1 MTSSR
6 DGGDITAVTTS
17 DPKDVAKTDSAT
29 TFMGTSCVAAQHT
42 TNSIT
47 EQQKDHSV
55 SMSAA
60 SNVEKNV
67 ATVVTCAT
75 NTTTGTPLKSA
86 FCNSS
91 TKRCKTSL
99 TKSVRI
105 RCKPTAAV
113 ATLSRHDMTLEEK
126 VASFWQRQEYQGM
139 MEQAF
144 LDIDKFERI
153 REEHQQDNKNDN
165 DGESAE
171 FLDVTALQ
179 TPPDLRGLE
188 NKVIQ
193 YRIFMQ
199 QRRQQRE
206 QKDNNSSNNNNSDD
220 KDNTVTSS
228 PSAPLPALVK
238 PTAAEESVRVVLAMQ
253 QEYYAKLEELAR
265 FQELMSTSYVTATG
279 GSVSAAFERGIT
291 DAAIVEESNI
301 VLW

>member
-1 MTSSR
+1 
-6 DGGDITAVTTS
+6 
-17 DPKDVAKTDSAT
+17 
-29 TFMGTSCVAAQHT
+29 
-42 TNSIT
+42 
-47 EQQKDHSV
+47 
-55 SMSAA
+55 
-60 SNVEKNV
+60 
-67 ATVVTCAT
+67 
-75 NTTTGTPLKSA
+75 
-86 FCNSS
+86 
-91 TKRCKTSL
+91 
-99 TKSVRI
+99 
-105 RCKPTAAV
+105 
-113 ATLSRHDMTLEEK
+113 
-126 VASFWQRQEYQGM
+126 M

-153 REEHQQDNKNDN
+153 REQHQQDNKNDN

-171 FLDVTALQ
+171 FLDVTALRA
-179 TPPDLRGLE
+179 PPDLRGLE

-265 FQELMSTSYVTATG
+265 FQELISASYVTATG